1 MHSGLLDALAKY
13 SAPDLRRSLWQFG
26 SSLAAFLCLWT
37 LAFVS
42 LEASYVLTM
51 VLLIPAAICLVRL
64 FIVQHDC
71 SHGSFFPSRR
81 ANDVVGSLL
90 GVLTLTPHA
99 YWRRLHA
106 MHHASSG
113 NLDRR
118 GFGDIETLTVREYLS
133 RGRWGR
139 ARYRVYR
146 NVFVVL
152 LVGPAY
158 EFYLHHRLP
167 LHLPLSWRREWR
179 SVLLT
184 NVAIGLMAWAIS
196 LTIGLDRFLLVHV
209 PITWLAGSIGV
220 WLFYVQ
226 HQFEHTHWAPGG
238 EWSFEAASLAG
249 SSYLDLPPIL
259 HWCTG
264 NIGIHH
270 VHHLCPRIPNYRLQ
284 SSVHAHPALASASRL
299 TIADTVKCLR
309 MKLWDEDEKRLVG
322 FDAVSRPHG

>member
-1 MHSGLLDALAKY
+1 M
-13 SAPDLRRSLWQFG
+13 P
-26 SSLAAFLCLWT
+26 
-37 LAFVS
+37 
-42 LEASYVLTM
+42 
-51 VLLIPAAICLVRL
+51 
-64 FIVQHDC
+64 
-71 SHGSFFPSRR
+71 
-81 ANDVVGSLL
+81 NDVVGSLL

-106 MHHASSG
+106 LHHATSG

-118 GFGDIETLTVREYLS
+118 GFGDIETLTVREYLALS
-133 RGRWGR
+133 RWRR
-139 ARYRVYR
+139 AGYRVYR
-146 NVFVVL
+146 NPFVIL
-152 LVGPAY
+152 LLGPAY
-158 EFYLHHRLP
+158 EFYLRHRLP
-167 LHLPLSWRREWR
+167 LPLPLGWRREWL

-184 NVAIGLMAWAIS
+184 NAALVLLAWAVS
-196 LTIGLDRFLLVHV
+196 LTIGLDKFLLVHV

-226 HQFEHTHWAPGG
+226 HQFEHTHWAQGG
-238 EWSFEAASLAG
+238 EWSFETASLVG

-309 MKLWDEDEKRLVG
+309 MKLWDEDGNRLVG
-322 FDAVSRPHG
+322 FDVIRRPHG